1 MKWRARKNQDATTAD
16 MLLMSAIEMYRG
28 DMRRRQF
35 TEHTQDRYTRGLER
49 FGEHVGYGTPVAD
62 IDTATCRGFLDTFTT
77 HAASTV
83 ALEFTILSSFF
94 NFLVLD
100 DVIDVSPMSKVRRP
114 KVPALSDRERTRV
127 TTDEVR
133 LMLRRCETWPEKMCL
148 YFAVYTGARR
158 NALSNLRWRDVDL
171 AKGTVTFQEKGRKRI
186 EKPIAKQL
194 RAVIDEYLA
203 QPSVHAGPN
212 DFVIPNRKYTGRGTR
227 SNKIIWLLVKTV
239 ADRCG
244 VDSHVH
250 SLRAAFAVHFLE
262 SNPGQIEDLRA
273 LMGHNSIGTTQG
285 YLDEYNKGK
294 AMETVRDLSF
304 EGDDD
309 GEAA

>member
-1 MKWRARKNQDATTAD
+1 MKWRQRKKQDPSTKE
-16 MLLMSAIEMYRG
+16 MLLVSAIEMYRG
-28 DMRRRQF
+28 DMRRRHF
-35 TEHTQDRYTRGLER
+35 TANSMDRYTRELER
-49 FGEHVGYGTPVAD
+49 FADHLGYGTPVAD
-62 IDTATCRGFLDTFTT
+62 IDATACKGFLNTFTT

-100 DVIDVSPMSKVRRP
+100 DVIDVSPMAKVRRP
-114 KVPALSDRERTRV
+114 KVPALRDRERTRV

-133 LMLRRCETWPEKMCL
+133 MMLKSCETWPEKMCL
-148 YFAVYTGARR
+148 HFAAYTGARR

-203 QPSVHAGPN
+203 QPSAHTGPD
-212 DFVIPNRKYTGRGTR
+212 DFVIPNRVYTGRKTR
-227 SNKIIWLLVKTV
+227 SNKIIWLLVKAV
-239 ADRCG
+239 AERCG
-244 VDSHVH
+244 VTSHVH
-250 SLRAAFAVHFLE
+250 SLRAAFAVHYLE
-262 SNPGQIEDLRA
+262 TNPGQIEDLRA
-273 LMGHNSIGTTQG
+273 LMGHESIGTTQG
-285 YLDEYNKGK
+285 YLDEYNKAK
-294 AMETVRDLSF
+294 SMETVRDLSF
-304 EGDDD
+304 DDD